1 MKAFKQVLPLAVGAL
16 VLFSCEPDHNE
27 SSAIDYSHGVYIVN
41 EGSYTQNNGSISFFD
56 PSAGQI
62 MNGIF
67 ESANQRPLGD
77 VVQSFSLVGDTTG
90 YIVVNGSGKVEIVRL
105 KDFKV
110 SSAPLPVEYP
120 RYFLQ
125 VSPDKGYLTS
135 GSMQG
140 KVYIID
146 LHSRIISGTIA
157 VGYGP
162 ETMIRLDSR
171 IFVVNSGGWGVDST
185 ISVVDVNTD
194 QVISRIEVG
203 EVPLDIA
210 LDQNNRLWVYCKGYA
225 TYSWDPPYNLISETD
240 AVLQLIDP
248 LTGNTIWQ
256 NSVGKAGDYTAT
268 PPKLAVSKEGD
279 YIFYLRP
286 EGVFKL
292 SVQNPVISAET
303 LIPGNYYGIEVNPS
317 DGNLYLFESSF
328 TGNGI
333 FKIFDAAGEPV
344 AQGTVGIAP
353 NGAVFSLEEN
363 R

>member
-1 MKAFKQVLPLAVGAL
+1 MNNFKPVFSAVVATAI
-16 VLFSCEPDHNE
+16 LFSCDNDNNDPVG
-27 SSAIDYSHGVYIVN
+27 ADYSRGVYIVN
-41 EGSYTQNNGSISFFD
+41 EGSYTQNNGSISYFS

-62 MNGIF
+62 TNGIF
-67 ESANQRPLGD
+67 ESVNMRPVGD
-77 VVQSFSLVGDTTG
+77 VVQSFSVVGDTTG

-110 SSAPLPVEYP
+110 TSAPLPVEYP

-140 KVYIID
+140 KVYVVD
-146 LHSRIISGTIA
+146 LLSRKISGTIP

-162 ETMIRLDSR
+162 ETMVALDNR
-171 IFVVNSGGWGVDST
+171 VFVVNSGGWSVDST

-194 QVISRIEVG
+194 EIISRIDVG
-203 EVPLDIA
+203 KVPLDIA
-210 LDQNNRLWVYCKGYA
+210 LDKNDHLWVYCKGYA
-225 TYSWDPPYNLISETD
+225 TYSWDPPYDLISETD
-240 AVLQLIDP
+240 AMLLQIDP

-256 NSVGKAGDYTAT
+256 YSVGKAGDYTAT
-268 PPKLAVSKEGD
+268 PPKLAVSEEGD
-279 YIFYLRP
+279 HIFYLRP

-292 SVQNPVISAET
+292 DVQNPAISPGP
-303 LIPGNYYGIEVNPS
+303 LIPGMYYGLEVNPS

-333 FKIFDAAGEPV
+333 FKIYNTAGEPV

-353 NGAVFSLEEN
+353 NGAVFNLDQ
-363 R
+363 